1 MTATSNITAKTP
13 SADISAREDELAN
26 RLVASAAGL
35 PRICAVKKCRRAKRC
50 FGPDLV
56 CLRHHHGLAR
66 ARFKGALKKL
76 GWPSRG

>member
-1 MTATSNITAKTP
+1 MTAPSRIATATR
-13 SADISAREDELAN
+13 SDDISAREDELAN
-26 RLVASAAGL
+26 RLLASAAGL